1 MKKPINNSYYLYSLR
16 LLDAAPELGV
26 TDTQERVNP
35 DLDRKKRVIS
45 REAILKQGEALMS
58 ELAGS
63 RSLLEIHYEGE
74 VGTGLGPTLE
84 FYSLVSKELQ
94 RADLQLWKGATVK
107 IGTEDV
113 MEEEEGGSRDC
124 VEYVYSDTGLYP
136 LPIARN
142 CKSSHKSKIK
152 NKFQFLGKFMAK
164 AVLDNRY
171 NY

>member
-1 MKKPINNSYYLYSLR
+1 M
-16 LLDAAPELGV
+16 
-26 TDTQERVNP
+26 
-35 DLDRKKRVIS
+35 
-45 REAILKQGEALMS
+45 
-58 ELAGS
+58 
-63 RSLLEIHYEGE
+63 
-74 VGTGLGPTLE
+74 GTGLGPTLE

-142 CKSSHKSKIK
+142 CKSSQPQCLGLLDVPSKSIPNQPKIDS
-152 NKFQFLGKFMAK
+152 NSTERQIFWCH
-164 AVLDNRY
+164 
-171 NY
+171 

>member
-1 MKKPINNSYYLYSLR
+1 M
-16 LLDAAPELGV
+16 

-113 MEEEEGGSRDC
+113 MEEEGGSRDC

-171 NY
+171 YMRDTG

>member
-1 MKKPINNSYYLYSLR
+1 M
-16 LLDAAPELGV
+16 

-113 MEEEEGGSRDC
+113 MEEEGGSRDC

-164 AVLDNRY
+164 AVLDNR
-171 NY
+171 

>member
-1 MKKPINNSYYLYSLR
+1 M
-16 LLDAAPELGV
+16 

-113 MEEEEGGSRDC
+113 MEEEGGSRDC

-171 NY
+171 VL

>member
-1 MKKPINNSYYLYSLR
+1 M
-16 LLDAAPELGV
+16 
-26 TDTQERVNP
+26 
-35 DLDRKKRVIS
+35 
-45 REAILKQGEALMS
+45 
-58 ELAGS
+58 
-63 RSLLEIHYEGE
+63 
-74 VGTGLGPTLE
+74 GTGLGPTLE

-113 MEEEEGGSRDC
+113 MEEEGGSRDC

-164 AVLDNRY
+164 AVLDNR
-171 NY
+171 